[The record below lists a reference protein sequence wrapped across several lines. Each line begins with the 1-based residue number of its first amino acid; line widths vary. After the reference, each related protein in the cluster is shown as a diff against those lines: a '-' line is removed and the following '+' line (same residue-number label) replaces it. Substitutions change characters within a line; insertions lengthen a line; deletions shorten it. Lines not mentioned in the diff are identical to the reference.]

1 MPREKRESAALAK
14 VDVPMA
20 PMIDIVFQL
29 LIFFMLN
36 LKIVAPEG
44 DFSINMPLTLPA
56 QSDQPPPPIPPIKV
70 GLRSDANGN
79 LTQLTIGGRSLGNDD
94 LAFDRLN
101 GEILK
106 IIGRPN
112 NPLTKEV
119 EVEIDADFELH
130 YRYVIRAISKCTGRL
145 DPQTKQMIRYVEK
158 IKFSPPKQPATA

>member
-1 MPREKRESAALAK
+1 MAKEKRQTAGLSK

-20 PMIDIVFQL
+20 PMIDITFQL

-44 DFSINMPLTLPA
+44 DFSINMPISPPA
-56 QSDQPPPPIPPIKV
+56 QSEKPPPPIPPIKV

-119 EVEIDADFELH
+119 EVEIDADYELH
-130 YRYVIRAISKCTGRL
+130 YRYVIQAISKCTGRL

-158 IKFSPPKQPATA
+158 IKFSPPKQPAA